1 MNYSLTVS
9 LDSSRRVSSSPSKE
23 PHVLWVILNAHQ
35 TPNISNQKFNGIIL
49 CKTAQRKYVA
59 EMSIAKVVSDSF
71 ATPWT
76 IAGQASPSMEF
87 PRQEYWSGLPFP
99 SPGDLPDPG
108 IEPPSPA
115 LAGKFF
121 TTEPPGKPQRCGR
134 PGIFF
139 LLHGR

>member
-1 MNYSLTVS
+1 MDVENSKPICELQFNS

-23 PHVLWVILNAHQ
+23 PHVIILNADL

-49 CKTAQRKYVA
+49 CKMTQRKYVA
-59 EMSIAKVVSDSF
+59 EMSVAKSCLTV
-71 ATPWT
+71 
-76 IAGQASPSMEF
+76 AGQATPSMEF